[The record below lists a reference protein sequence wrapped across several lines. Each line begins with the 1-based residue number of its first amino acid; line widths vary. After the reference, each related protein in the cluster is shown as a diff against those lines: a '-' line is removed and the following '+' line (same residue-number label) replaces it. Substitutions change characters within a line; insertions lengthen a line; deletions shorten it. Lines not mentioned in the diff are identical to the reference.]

1 MRNSEYYKDP
11 TAYEA
16 IRNVMRLENMEL
28 QDTVEMML
36 SDDYR
41 ERFKAEYYQLQIRVE
56 KLQAM
61 IDDWSHLNFKPK
73 VSREFYLIQVNIMK
87 AYLRVLEYRARI
99 EGIDV

>member
-16 IRNVMRLENMEL
+16 IRNVMRLENMDL

-41 ERFKAEYYQLQIRVE
+41 ERFKAEFYQLQIRVE

-61 IDDWSHLNFKPK
+61 IDDWSHLTFKPK
-73 VSREFYLIQVNIMK
+73 VSREFYLIQINIMK
-87 AYLRVLEYRARI
+87 AYLRALEYRARI
-99 EGIDV
+99 EGINV